1 MSGTTRRG
9 VRAGAAAIVV
19 AVVGAGAGAAVLGA
33 RDSVREAPTAPIAPT
48 AAAPT
53 APAAPAAPAS
63 PTAQAAPAP
72 STSDASDATRASGSS
87 DAASGVAAA
96 RTRTAFTVVLNGDI
110 LLHPALWRTAA
121 ADGKRSGTRPYDF
134 RPLVGAMRPLVSGA
148 DLAICHLE
156 TPVGKPGGPFRGYPS
171 FTVPPQILPAL
182 KWAGYDAC
190 TTASNHTIDDSFTG
204 LVRTTRALDAA
215 GLAHTGSWAT
225 AQQAR
230 RPLIMTVKG
239 VRVAVVS
246 GTYGLNGLR
255 LPRDKTWA
263 VGTIDPARLIGE
275 ATRARAAGADVVLA
289 ALHWGQEYRTAP
301 TAQQKSIATALS
313 RSGQFDLVYG
323 HHAHVVQPFQ
333 RVGSTWVLYG
343 LGNAVAHQAAKR
355 SGTYEGVTA
364 RVTFAPLSGSPRWK
378 VSALEYVPTVIL
390 RESAG
395 RPVRVA
401 PVSAALADPRLAR
414 GQQARLKA
422 ARANVVKV
430 VTSLGAVREGAREGR

>member
-9 VRAGAAAIVV
+9 ARAGAAAIVV
-19 AVVGAGAGAAVLGA
+19 AVVIGAGAAATLLGVEDIA
-33 RDSVREAPTAPIAPT
+33 RET
-48 AAAPT
+48 
-53 APAAPAAPAS
+53 PAAPA
-63 PTAQAAPAP
+63 TT
-72 STSDASDATRASGSS
+72 STIDASGATRPSS

-96 RTRTAFTVVLNGDI
+96 RTRTAFTVVLNGDM
-110 LLHPALWRTAA
+110 LLHPTLWRTAA
-121 ADGKRSGTRPYDF
+121 ADGKRSGARPYDF
-134 RPLVGAMRPLVSGA
+134 RPLIGAMRPLVSGA

-190 TTASNHTIDDSFTG
+190 TTASNHTLDDSLTG
-204 LVRTTRALDAA
+204 LARTTSALDAA
-215 GLAHTGSWAT
+215 GLAHTGSWVT

-246 GTYGLNGLR
+246 GTYGLNGRR
-255 LPRDKTWA
+255 LPRDKAWA

-275 ATRARAAGADVVLA
+275 AKRARAAGADVVLA
-289 ALHWGQEYRTAP
+289 ALHWGQEYRNAP

-343 LGNAVAHQAAKR
+343 LGNAVAHQAASR

-364 RVTFAPLSGSPRWK
+364 RVTFTPLSGSPRWK

-430 VTSLGAVREGAREGR
+430 VTSLGATREGAREGR